1 MGESSS
7 VWVEKRDDMIE
18 NIGIFCA
25 SSDRM
30 ERVYYD
36 EAARL
41 GTWIG
46 KQGKT
51 LVYGGA
57 NCGLMETLAR
67 SVHEAGGHVLGVV
80 PQILVDNNRVSRFI
94 DETFLTSDLNQ
105 RKQGIIDRSDII
117 IAMPGSIGTLDEV
130 FTVLAANTIGIY
142 DKKVLFW
149 NINGFWDE
157 LFQMFRAMERKNV
170 VNKPLEENIL
180 IASTFEELVQQIG

>member
-1 MGESSS
+1 MNS
-7 VWVEKRDDMIE
+7 

-30 ERVYYD
+30 EQVYYD

-46 KQGKT
+46 QQGRT

-67 SVHEAGGHVLGVV
+67 SVHEAGGRVLGVV

-94 DETFLTSDLNQ
+94 DEIVLTSDLNQ

-117 IAMPGSIGTLDEV
+117 IAMPGSVGTLDEV
-130 FTVLAANTIGIY
+130 FTVLAANTIGIHS
-142 DKKVLFW
+142 KKVLFW

-157 LFQMFRAMERKNV
+157 LFQLFWALKKKNV
-170 VNKPLEENIL
+170 INKPLEDYVL
-180 IASTFEELVQQIG
+180 VADTFDEVIRQIG